1 MENVRLLDMYFD
13 LLKMKK
19 TISSK
24 RDLVMSVRRLNGPD
38 DQIFLLIT
46 YLLFTLHYTW
56 TLKTRDASEYLFL
69 FFKIFSFLYAINK
82 MF

>member
-1 MENVRLLDMYFD
+1 
-13 LLKMKK
+13 MKK

-38 DQIFLLIT
+38 DQIFFLIT
-46 YLLFTLHYTW
+46 YLYHTW

>member
-38 DQIFLLIT
+38 DQIFFLIT
-46 YLLFTLHYTW
+46 YLLFTLYMDT
-56 TLKTRDASEYLFL
+56 KNQRC
-69 FFKIFSFLYAINK
+69 K
-82 MF
+82 